1 MKKIIITVLTV
12 AACLCLIAGCDK
24 NQKPEETEAGSESKT
39 ETVTKAKE
47 TQSETESRQET
58 VTGSET
64 APETQ
69 TKYEDTI
76 DAECVVKKGHRYV
89 IVLPKSGVSIPV
101 ENKYVKYLPYVSDEL
116 VAAAEAKITA
126 EIGSLDDDPSWTV
139 GEHGDKEICLVVE
152 VIKFIDGVEE
162 GGCGIDHEH
171 LIFAEPIIEK

>member
-39 ETVTKAKE
+39 ETVTEAKE
-47 TQSETESRQET
+47 TQSESET
-58 VTGSET
+58 RPET

-116 VAAAEAKITA
+116 VAAAEAKITE
-126 EIGSLDDDPSWTV
+126 EIGSLDDDPHWTV